1 MGLTHFYHVYAAG
14 NWAQPVTEHCKALVD
29 YGLYDELDTFMVGFV
44 GTDEQIAAVRCTLD
58 VLTPNYQVAATASEG
73 WEQVTLNALYDF
85 VQDHDGPVSYAHTKG
100 ASRNNA
106 VDLPWRR
113 TMEYHNIVNWQKPV
127 AALEAGAKIAG
138 CYWVQG
144 APSSRP
150 GFGHSGMMG
159 GNYWWTTG
167 ELLRINVAPDNSCR
181 HAAEH
186 WLGQLSEVT
195 PLTDDTI
202 CNMVALPIGDPPPPW

>member
-1 MGLTHFYHVYAAG
+1 MIHAYHVFAAG
-14 NWAQPVTEHCKALVD
+14 NWARPVTEHCKALVD
-29 YGLYDELDTFMVGFV
+29 YGLYDVLDTFMVGFV
-44 GTDEQIAAVRCTLD
+44 GTDAEIAAVRCTLD

-85 VQDHDGPVSYAHTKG
+85 AQDHDGIVSYSHTKG
-100 ASRNNA
+100 ASRNNP

-113 TMEYHNIVNWQKPV
+113 MMEYHNIVNWQKPV
-127 AALEAGAKIAG
+127 AALEAGASIAG

-144 APSSRP
+144 GPSSRP
-150 GFGHSGMMG
+150 GFGHGGMFG
-159 GNYWWTTG
+159 GNYWTTTC
-167 ELLRINVAPDNSCR
+167 ELLRQNVAPDNGCR

-195 PLTDDTI
+195 PLVDDTI
-202 CNMVALPIGDPPPPW
+202 YNMVALPIGDPPPAW